1 MILTY
6 EDKPQFAEVPAGTY
20 DVQFVGTEEA
30 KPFDGPSRYGRTNNG
45 PRLLWRFRI
54 TAGPLTGKDLVQFTG
69 NEIVQKSGLLRLLT
83 MMLGR
88 PLRKGERIDP
98 DTMKGFRFRAAWAI
112 NPDSE
117 AGRCHIASLSPISD
131 LTPPANGAA
140 PQAAPPPPPP
150 PPPRKPLAPA
160 DVDGDFFW
168 VVLEE
173 GQPPVLG
180 DRASIEARIKEHSL
194 DPRLLM
200 LCPKGKQTWDTA
212 ASLGFADAVPY

>member
-1 MILTY
+1 MLLTY
-6 EDKPQFAEVPAGTY
+6 EDKPQFADVPAGTY
-20 DVQFVGTEEA
+20 DVQLVGTEEA
-30 KPFDGPSRYGRTNNG
+30 KPFDGPSRYGRANNG

-54 TAGPLTGKDLVQFTG
+54 TAGERAGQDLVQFTG
-69 NEIVQKSGLLRLLT
+69 AEVVQKSGLLRLLT
-83 MMLGR
+83 MLLGR
-88 PLRKGERIDP
+88 PLRKGEQIDP

-140 PQAAPPPPPP
+140 PQATPPP
-150 PPPRKPLAPA
+150 PPPRKPLTPA

-168 VVLEE
+168 VVLED
-173 GQPPVLG
+173 GQPPVLR

-200 LCPKGKQTWDTA
+200 LCPKGKQTWETA
-212 ASLGFADAVPY
+212 ASLGFADPVPY